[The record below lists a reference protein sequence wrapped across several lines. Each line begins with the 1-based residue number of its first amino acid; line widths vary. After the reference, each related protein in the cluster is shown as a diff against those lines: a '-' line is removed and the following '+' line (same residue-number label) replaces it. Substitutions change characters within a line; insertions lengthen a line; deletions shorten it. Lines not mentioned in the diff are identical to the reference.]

1 MRLAIE
7 CDHQGARTLHRNV
20 ASGMPNDH
28 VAIDGPVSS
37 GKTTNAQL
45 LAAQTGHL
53 YLDTGAMYRAVAYLA
68 LMNGVDLDNE
78 GGLVAM
84 VGHHTIAIV
93 SDSETVAGYR
103 VIVDGKDTG
112 ERLFDPDVAAAVS
125 TVAALPAIRAELVA
139 RQRAIAAT
147 GPVVMAGRD
156 IGTVVL
162 PDARFKFFLTAS
174 VDERA
179 RRRHA
184 EFEARG
190 IDVSFEDVRAQ
201 IAERDRLDST
211 RTHSP
216 LRAAPDAVTI
226 DSTDMQPED
235 VVAKMR
241 AVMEAARA

>member
-1 MRLAIE
+1 MA
-7 CDHQGARTLHRNV
+7 
-20 ASGMPNDH
+20 NDH

-68 LMNGVDLDNE
+68 LRNGVDLDNE
-78 GGLVAM
+78 AGLVAM
-84 VGHHTIAIV
+84 LRHHPIAIV
-93 SDSETVAGYR
+93 PDAVRTAGYR
-103 VIVDGKDTG
+103 VNIDARDTG

-125 TVAALPAIRAELVA
+125 TVAALTAIRAELVE
-139 RQRAIAAT
+139 RQRAIAAR

-162 PDARFKFFLTAS
+162 PDARFKFFLTAA

-184 EFEARG
+184 EFQSRG
-190 IDVSFEDVRAQ
+190 VDTSFEEVRAQ

-226 DSTDMQPED
+226 DSTDMKPEA

>member
-1 MRLAIE
+1 MK
-7 CDHQGARTLHRNV
+7 DHDAG
-20 ASGMPNDH
+20 NDH

-53 YLDTGAMYRAVAYLA
+53 YLDTGAMYRAVAFLA
-68 LMNGVDLDNE
+68 LTNGVDLDNE
-78 GGLVAM
+78 SGLVAM
-84 VGHHTIAIV
+84 LGHHAIAIIP
-93 SDSETVAGYR
+93 DPDTTPGYR
-103 VIVDGKDTG
+103 VMIDGKNTG

-139 RQRAIAAT
+139 RQRAIAAA

-184 EFEARG
+184 EFQMRG

-226 DSTDMQPED
+226 DSTDMLPED